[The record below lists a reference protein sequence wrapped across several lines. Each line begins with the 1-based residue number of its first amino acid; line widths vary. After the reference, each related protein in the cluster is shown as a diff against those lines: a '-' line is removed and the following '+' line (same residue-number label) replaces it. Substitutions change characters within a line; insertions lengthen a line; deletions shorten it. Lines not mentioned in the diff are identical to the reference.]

1 MGIYYLWKLSDAELY
16 RRSSRPKYLVI
27 ICIKVAPGKPRATLC
42 LALQKDSSAGPLPA
56 RDKKK
61 MAGATGCLWGV
72 GLRLCRRGSL
82 QLKVLF
88 CKRNLCSALMGTVS
102 SLAEKSRKPSKLGLL
117 FPKKKKKEKRNHIFM
132 LGQCPNL

>member
-16 RRSSRPKYLVI
+16 RRSSQPKYLVI

-42 LALQKDSSAGPLPA
+42 LALQKDSSVGPLPA

-61 MAGATGCLWGV
+61 TARDRLPLGCGAAAVQKRLPPTRSPL
-72 GLRLCRRGSL
+72 LRGKSL
-82 QLKVLF
+82 F
-88 CKRNLCSALMGTVS
+88 SAHGHS
-102 SLAEKSRKPSKLGLL
+102 QQPGRKKQ
-117 FPKKKKKEKRNHIFM
+117 KANRTEKKKKEKRNHIFM